1 MANLETV
8 EREYKNVQGDL
19 RTVGDNLK
27 KYHDQTEERHKELN
41 ARLTAAEQA
50 LVNDDRGNP
59 LAGYFGCAHSQGF
72 AAMACAN
79 LDENAAFG
87 ALKDWNMGT
96 ARIKLNAGIK
106 AALTSDGGSSN
117 GSYPTQSE
125 RGIITTGGQRAL
137 RLLDVLPSRQTTSD
151 AVEFVQV
158 SAPEDAAEQLLE
170 GATKQELNTVGEL
183 VRAEIATI
191 AAFTSASR
199 QVLSDNAML
208 QAAVDRMVKYKLLT
222 KLESLLVNS
231 TPATGKIDGLINQST
246 LLIPTIAST
255 RADAIGEALTRQA
268 DAGFMP
274 SVILMNSVDWL
285 KIQLSKEATTGSYI
299 FGSPSMPVD
308 PRLWNAQVVATP
320 VCPAG
325 TALTID
331 AGLVTVLDRE
341 QPQILLSNSHADFFT
356 RNLIAILGE
365 LRAGLEVLDTG
376 AIYQIDLSD
385 SSLS

>member
-27 KYHDQTEERHKELN
+27 KYHDQTEEGRKELN
-41 ARLTAAEQA
+41 ARLTAVEQA
-50 LVNDDRGNP
+50 LVNEDRGNP
-59 LAGYFGCAHSQGF
+59 LAGYFGGAHSQGF

-79 LDENAAFG
+79 LDDNAAYQ
-87 ALKDWNMGT
+87 ALADWNQGT
-96 ARIKLNAGIK
+96 CRLKLNASVK

-137 RLLDVLPSRQTTSD
+137 RLLDVLPSRKTTSD

-170 GATKQELNTVGEL
+170 GATKQELNTTGEL

-191 AAFTSASR
+191 AGFTSASR
-199 QVLSDNAML
+199 QVLSDNSQL
-208 QAAVDRMVKYKLLT
+208 QAAVDRMIKYKLLT

-246 LLIPTIAST
+246 LLIPAIAAT
-255 RADAIGEALTRQA
+255 KADAIGEALVRQA
-268 DAGFMP
+268 NAGFMP
-274 SVILMNSVDWL
+274 NVILMNSLDWL
-285 KIQLSKEATTGSYI
+285 KIQLSKEATTGNYI
-299 FGSPSMPVD
+299 FGSPSMPV
-308 PRLWNAQVVATP
+308 PPALWNAQVVASP
-320 VCPAG
+320 VCPEG
-325 TALTID
+325 TALTMD
-331 AGLVTVLDRE
+331 TGLITVLDRE
-341 QPQILLSNSHADFFT
+341 QPQILLSNSHEDYFT

-365 LRAGLEVLDTG
+365 LRAGLEVLDVG
-376 AIYQIDLSD
+376 AIYQIDLSN
-385 SSLS
+385 SALA